1 MEELDENLTNEEIMN
16 LLDSTDYDMSQLA
29 EMTPEMQEL
38 FFKKIGRAFK
48 KVGKKVG
55 GGFKKFGKG
64 FVKVA
69 PKVLKVG
76 EKVLDGAA
84 KGAKIIQPFA
94 GFVPIVGPGL
104 SAAATGISTAHQAKQ
119 TVKSAV
125 RI

>member
-1 MEELDENLTNEEIMN
+1 MMN
-16 LLDSTDYDMSQLA
+16 LLATTDYDMSQLA

-55 GGFKKFGKG
+55 KGFKKFGKG
-64 FVKVA
+64 VVKVA

-84 KGAKIIQPFA
+84 KGARVIKPFA
-94 GFVPIVGPGL
+94 GFVPYVGPAL